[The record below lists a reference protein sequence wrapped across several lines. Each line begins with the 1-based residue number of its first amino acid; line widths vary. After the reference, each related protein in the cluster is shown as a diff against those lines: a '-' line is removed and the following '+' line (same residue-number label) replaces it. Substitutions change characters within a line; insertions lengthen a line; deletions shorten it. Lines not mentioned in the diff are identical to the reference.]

1 MVISWPDFYADHDG
15 TNGFSKFLI
24 FAQNNPL
31 YKFVTFLSNIA
42 VYVHAYGP
50 KFDLNWRFFYNVF
63 FKIEIDCCP
72 IKIPV
77 GKTGNIVIISSLHT
91 IEIKHWKRTLF
102 TILLFLRSRPT
113 EVAYLLSHLLPAMSH
128 WVCQDVS
135 LCRKLLDNIY
145 FMTFEKL

>member
-1 MVISWPDFYADHDG
+1 MVIPWPDFYADHDG

-77 GKTGNIVIISSLHT
+77 GKTGNIVIISKIIQAGEPSVAHFPWPFCYHQACIRLKLN
-91 IEIKHWKRTLF
+91 IEKEL
-102 TILLFLRSRPT
+102 
-113 EVAYLLSHLLPAMSH
+113 YLQF
-128 WVCQDVS
+128 C
-135 LCRKLLDNIY
+135 Y
-145 FMTFEKL
+145 FYDRVQQR